1 MKFGKKEVDFV
12 HPPGYKSSVLWE
24 FKPLQSLLT
33 DTYGSDGLVGSG
45 YAVLEKITVLSVSI
59 FGKDK
64 ATGDPIVGLMTA
76 NLGLF
81 TASARGFIPGVVF
94 LRADAVA
101 VILTEVVDGEEW
113 ALLVNQPRAPCGK
126 WMLECVAGMLQKM
139 EGDEDDNFTVV
150 GKAVDEL
157 KEEAGL
163 DLAAGKLVKLGTYW
177 PSTGGTRETITYF
190 HCEYPGMVNL
200 VQNAKNNTFGLG
212 AEGEVTKRVVMKV
225 ADALKATEDGDA
237 KFQMGYAKLQQMR
250 AAQGS

>member
-1 MKFGKKEVDFV
+1 MVRCRPATVTSAHLGAAPSEEPYRDFDEVRQQQEER
-12 HPPGYKSSVLWE
+12 GRII
-24 FKPLQSLLT
+24 LQALCT
-33 DTYGSDGLVGSG
+33 
-45 YAVLEKITVLSVSI
+45 
-59 FGKDK
+59 
-64 ATGDPIVGLMTA
+64 
-76 NLGLF
+76 
-81 TASARGFIPGVVF
+81 
-94 LRADAVA
+94 
-101 VILTEVVDGEEW
+101 
-113 ALLVNQPRAPCGK
+113 LLVNQPRAPCGK